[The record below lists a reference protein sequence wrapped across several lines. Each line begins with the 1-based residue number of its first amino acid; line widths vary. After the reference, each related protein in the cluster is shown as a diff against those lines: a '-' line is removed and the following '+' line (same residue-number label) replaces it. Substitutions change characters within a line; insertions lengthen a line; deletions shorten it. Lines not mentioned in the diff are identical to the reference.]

1 MELTKA
7 ETIQMVALITS
18 AYPNHDRF
26 NSEEMIKAMVN
37 VWANT
42 FKDDDA
48 RIVSMAVAK
57 HVQTSKWPPSI
68 AEIREIM
75 MTIQCPDLI
84 PPDEA
89 WLAVSDVMY
98 AKGEFGDGSRYL
110 PPLIRRAVESIG
122 WSNLWQM
129 HRSGSI
135 GKSAGYDRVAFM
147 DIYKPLYERERQRM
161 QLAPATR
168 QRIDAATASLSGEG
182 RKMLEDA
189 KQDRKKQDDF
199 FRMIESVLQHQ
210 ALTTDNSPELL
221 ESKEEVQ

>member
-147 DIYKPLYERERQRM
+147 DICKAGPKK
-161 QLAPATR
+161 TR
-168 QRIDAATASLSGEG
+168 RFFS
-182 RKMLEDA
+182 
-189 KQDRKKQDDF
+189 DD
-199 FRMIESVLQHQ
+199 
-210 ALTTDNSPELL
+210 
-221 ESKEEVQ
+221 